1 MTLVDFDPYEEYD
14 LETSCK
20 RREWWQSM
28 RSWFAERGYFLYHPQ
43 FHEGESI
50 PLCYPPLP
58 FPETDWSATSPFP
71 YAYRESHS
79 LEYGE
84 CGENYLSSDEPFRP
98 SGVWFAQDRET
109 RLVAVKLVKK
119 DTEEY
124 RILRRIDED
133 TSRASSF
140 NNIIPILEF
149 IDMEHFSAVVMP
161 KWSVVF
167 TPDRCFETMRDVL
180 SMIHCLLKGLVFL
193 HDRNTVHRDIKIEN
207 TLVNHAHNAH
217 WTRHDHTAAFHR
229 SLRRAGVLTYAYI
242 DFDIA
247 IIRGMGQTNWAVK
260 DTAQGEHDYDPFTF
274 DVALPGFQFCQSF
287 QHLPPYAPCLAPLL
301 DMMVTHDYK
310 RRFTASEALK
320 FFEDM
325 YPLLPEEQL
334 QAFPPMLP
342 HPEDHETFDRWK
354 DLPPDLTKRWASYRE
369 PPLP

>member
-1 MTLVDFDPYEEYD
+1 M
-14 LETSCK
+14 
-20 RREWWQSM
+20 
-28 RSWFAERGYFLYHPQ
+28 
-43 FHEGESI
+43 
-50 PLCYPPLP
+50 
-58 FPETDWSATSPFP
+58 
-71 YAYRESHS
+71 
-79 LEYGE
+79 
-84 CGENYLSSDEPFRP
+84 
-98 SGVWFAQDRET
+98 
-109 RLVAVKLVKK
+109 
-119 DTEEY
+119 
-124 RILRRIDED
+124 
-133 TSRASSF
+133 
-140 NNIIPILEF
+140 IPILELL
-149 IDMEHFSAVVMP
+149 DMEDFSAVVMP

-193 HDRNTVHRDIKIEN
+193 HDRNIVHRVSMVKLSVAAVIPLTEYQDIKIEN

-217 WTRHDHTAAFHR
+217 WTRHGHTAAFHR

-247 IIRGMGQTNWAVK
+247 IMFPPDAPRSECRLPYWKSWDGTNNWAVK
-260 DTAQGEHDYDPFTF
+260 DTAQGEYDYDPFTF
-274 DVALPGFQFCQSF
+274 DVALLGFQFCQSF
-287 QHLPPYAPCLAPLL
+287 QHLPPYAPFLAPLL

-342 HPEDHETFDRWK
+342 HPEDHETFDKWK